1 MGPDLADTAQAD
13 SVSTDS
19 AATALLAWFRRYSRV
34 RVAFSG
40 GVDSSLVLAAAARAL
55 GPASVEAVTAVSES
69 LPSGMLTAARQLAAA
84 LGVSHTELVTRELD
98 NPGYA
103 ANGAD
108 RCYFCK
114 ATLIDTVARLGDG
127 PMHPRG
133 APSAPGTPQTPL
145 AETPRPMLVTGTNAD
160 DVRAGWRPG
169 IRAAAE
175 RGAGTPLADTGMT
188 KAAVRA
194 LSREWGLPTWDRP
207 ASPCLS
213 SRIAYGV
220 QITPARLARVDA
232 AEQGVRAALS
242 EAGLDVRDLR
252 VRDLGDAVRLE
263 VDAPAV
269 AAVRQVGA
277 VAPAIA
283 AAGFGAAAVEV
294 TPFRSGSLNAALPAD
309 QRFR

>member
-1 MGPDLADTAQAD
+1 VGPDPADTAQAD
-13 SVSTDS
+13 TVGPDS
-19 AATALLAWFRRYSRV
+19 AGTALLTWFRRHGRV

-40 GVDSSLVLAAAARAL
+40 GVDSSLVLAAATRAL

-84 LGVSHTELVTRELD
+84 LGVSHTELPTRELD

-103 ANGAD
+103 ANGAE

-114 ATLIDTVARLGDG
+114 ATLIDAVARLGDG
-127 PMHPRG
+127 P
-133 APSAPGTPQTPL
+133 L
-145 AETPRPMLVTGTNAD
+145 VVTGTNAD

-175 RGAGTPLADTGMT
+175 RGAGTPLADTGMS
-188 KAAVRA
+188 KADVRA
-194 LSREWGLPTWDRP
+194 LSRDWGLPTWDRP

-220 QITPARLARVDA
+220 PITPARLARVDT
-232 AEQGVRAALS
+232 AEQAVRAALGQ
-242 EAGLDVRDLR
+242 AGLDIHDLR
-252 VRDLGDAVRLE
+252 VRDLGDTVRLE
-263 VDAPAV
+263 VDAESAS
-269 AAVRQVGA
+269 AVREVGA

-283 AAGFGAAAVEV
+283 AAGFGAAAIEV
-294 TPFRSGSLNAALPAD
+294 TPFRSGSLNDALPAD

>member
-1 MGPDLADTAQAD
+1 
-13 SVSTDS
+13 
-19 AATALLAWFRRYSRV
+19 V

-55 GPASVEAVTAVSES
+55 GPDRVEAVTAVSES
-69 LPSGMLTAARQLAAA
+69 LPSGMLTAARQLAAV
-84 LGVSHTELVTRELD
+84 LGVSHTEVATHELD

-114 ATLIDTVARLGDG
+114 ATLIDTVALLGSG
-127 PMHPRG
+127 P
-133 APSAPGTPQTPL
+133 L
-145 AETPRPMLVTGTNAD
+145 LVTGTNAD

-188 KAAVRA
+188 KSAVRA
-194 LSREWGLPTWDRP
+194 LSRDWGLRTWDRP

-232 AEQGVRAALS
+232 AEQAVRGVLGQ
-242 EAGLDVRDLR
+242 AGLEIHDLR
-252 VRDLGDAVRLE
+252 VRDLGDVVRLE

-269 AAVRQVGA
+269 AAVRQVQA

-283 AAGFGAAAVEV
+283 AAGFGAAAIEV
-294 TPFRSGSLNAALPAD
+294 TPFRSGSLNEALPAD
-309 QRFR
+309 QRYR

>member
-1 MGPDLADTAQAD
+1 VRADQPDSGTE
-13 SVSTDS
+13 
-19 AATALLAWFRRYSRV
+19 LLAWFGRCASV

-40 GVDSSLVLAAAARAL
+40 GVDSSLVLAAATRAL

-69 LPSGMLTAARQLAAA
+69 LPGGMLTAARQLAAA
-84 LGVSHTELVTRELD
+84 LGVSHTELTTRELD
-98 NPGYA
+98 NPGYV

-114 ATLIDTVARLGDG
+114 ATLIDTVAQLGPG
-127 PMHPRG
+127 P
-133 APSAPGTPQTPL
+133 L
-145 AETPRPMLVTGTNAD
+145 LVTGTNAD

-175 RGAGTPLADTGMT
+175 RGVGTPLADIGMT

-194 LSREWGLPTWDRP
+194 LSRDWGLPTADRP

-220 QITPARLARVDA
+220 QITPARLARIDA
-232 AEQGVRAALS
+232 AEQAVRSVLGQ
-242 EAGLDVRDLR
+242 AGLAVHDLR
-252 VRDLGDAVRLE
+252 VRDLGQRVRLE

-269 AAVRQVGA
+269 AAVRQLGSL
-277 VAPAIA
+277 APAIA
-283 AAGFGAAAVEV
+283 AAGFGAAAIEV
-294 TPFRSGSLNAALPAD
+294 TPFRSGSLNDALPAD

>member
-1 MGPDLADTAQAD
+1 MGPDQVNTTQAD
-13 SVSTDS
+13 SGRE
-19 AATALLAWFRRYSRV
+19 LLAWFGRCTAV

-84 LGVSHTELVTRELD
+84 LGVSHTELTTRELD
-98 NPGYA
+98 NPGYV

-114 ATLIDTVARLGDG
+114 ATLIDAVARLGAG
-127 PMHPRG
+127 P
-133 APSAPGTPQTPL
+133 L
-145 AETPRPMLVTGTNAD
+145 VVTGTNAD

-175 RGAGTPLADTGMT
+175 RGAGTPLADTQMT

-194 LSREWGLPTWDRP
+194 LSRDWGLPTADRP

-213 SRIAYGV
+213 SRVAYGV
-220 QITPARLARVDA
+220 QITPARLARIDA
-232 AEQGVRAALS
+232 AEQAVRSVLGQ
-242 EAGLDVRDLR
+242 AGLAVHDLR
-252 VRDLGDAVRLE
+252 VRDLGQRVRLE

-269 AAVRQVGA
+269 AAVRQLDA
-277 VAPAIA
+277 VNPAIA
-283 AAGFGAAAVEV
+283 AAGFGAAAIEV
-294 TPFRSGSLNAALPAD
+294 TPFRSGSLNDALPAGR
-309 QRFR
+309 RFG

>member
-1 MGPDLADTAQAD
+1 VGPDPADTAQAD
-13 SVSTDS
+13 S
-19 AATALLAWFRRYSRV
+19 AGRELLAWFRHCGFV

-40 GVDSSLVLAAAARAL
+40 GVDSSLVLAAATRAL

-84 LGVSHTELVTRELD
+84 LGVSHTELATRELD

-114 ATLIDTVARLGDG
+114 ATLIDTVMRQGDG
-127 PMHPRG
+127 P
-133 APSAPGTPQTPL
+133 L
-145 AETPRPMLVTGTNAD
+145 LVTGTNAD
-160 DVRAGWRPG
+160 DVQAGWRRG
-169 IRAAAE
+169 SRAAAG
-175 RGAGTPLADTGMT
+175 RGGATPLADTGMT

-194 LSREWGLPTWDRP
+194 LSRSWGLPTADQP

-220 QITPARLARVDA
+220 PITQARLARVDA
-232 AEQGVRAALS
+232 AERAVRTVLGK
-242 EAGLDVRDLR
+242 AGLHIHDLR
-252 VRDLGDAVRLE
+252 VRDLGDIVRLE
-263 VDAPAV
+263 VDASAA
-269 AAVRQVGA
+269 AAVRQVED
-277 VAPAIA
+277 VTPAIA
-283 AAGFGAAAVEV
+283 AAGFGTAAIEV
-294 TPFRSGSLNAALPAD
+294 TPFRSGSLNDALPPD

>member
-1 MGPDLADTAQAD
+1 VGSDQASIAQAD
-13 SVSTDS
+13 SG
-19 AATALLAWFRRYSRV
+19 AALLAWFGRRASV

-40 GVDSSLVLAAAARAL
+40 GVDSSLVLAAATRAL
-55 GPASVEAVTAVSES
+55 GPARVEAITAVSES

-84 LGVSHTELVTRELD
+84 LGVSHTEVGTREID

-114 ATLIDTVARLGDG
+114 ATLIDSVAPLGAG
-127 PMHPRG
+127 
-133 APSAPGTPQTPL
+133 
-145 AETPRPMLVTGTNAD
+145 PMLVTGTNAD

-188 KAAVRA
+188 KADVRA
-194 LSREWGLPTWDRP
+194 LSRRWGLPTADRP

-220 QITPARLARVDA
+220 PITPRRLARVDE
-232 AEQGVRAALS
+232 AEQAVRTVLRQ
-242 EAGLDVRDLR
+242 AGIDVHDLR
-252 VRDLGDAVRLE
+252 VRDLGDSVRLE
-263 VDAPAV
+263 VDAPV
-269 AAVRQVGA
+269 VTAVRDARA

-283 AAGFGAAAVEV
+283 AAGFGAAAIEV
-294 TPFRSGSLNAALPAD
+294 TPFRSGSLNDALPQD
-309 QRFR
+309 QRYR

>member
-1 MGPDLADTAQAD
+1 
-13 SVSTDS
+13 
-19 AATALLAWFRRYSRV
+19 
-34 RVAFSG
+34 
-40 GVDSSLVLAAAARAL
+40 
-55 GPASVEAVTAVSES
+55 
-69 LPSGMLTAARQLAAA
+69 MLTAARQLAAA
-84 LGVSHTELVTRELD
+84 LGVMHTEVASRELD

-114 ATLIDTVARLGDG
+114 STLIDTVVQLDAG
-127 PMHPRG
+127 PLHPG
-133 APSAPGTPQTPL
+133 AALSPAGTPQAPL
-145 AETPRPMLVTGTNAD
+145 ARNPPPLLVTGTNAD

-220 QITPARLARVDA
+220 QITRARLARVDA

-252 VRDLGDAVRLE
+252 VRDLGDSVRLE

>member
-1 MGPDLADTAQAD
+1 MGPDQVNTTQAD
-13 SVSTDS
+13 SGRE
-19 AATALLAWFRRYSRV
+19 LLAWFGRCTAV

-84 LGVSHTELVTRELD
+84 LGVSHTELTTRELD
-98 NPGYA
+98 NPGYV

-114 ATLIDTVARLGDG
+114 ATLIDAVARLGAG
-127 PMHPRG
+127 P
-133 APSAPGTPQTPL
+133 L
-145 AETPRPMLVTGTNAD
+145 VVTGTNAD

-175 RGAGTPLADTGMT
+175 RGAGTPLADTQMT

-194 LSREWGLPTWDRP
+194 LSRDWGLPTADRP

-213 SRIAYGV
+213 SRVAYGV
-220 QITPARLARVDA
+220 QITPARLARIDA
-232 AEQGVRAALS
+232 AEQAVRSVLGQ
-242 EAGLDVRDLR
+242 AGLAVHDLR
-252 VRDLGDAVRLE
+252 VRDLGQRVRLE

-269 AAVRQVGA
+269 AAVRQLDA
-277 VAPAIA
+277 VNPAIA
-283 AAGFGAAAVEV
+283 AAGFGAAAIEV
-294 TPFRSGSLNAALPAD
+294 TPFRSGSLNDALPAD
-309 QRFR
+309 RRFG

>member
-1 MGPDLADTAQAD
+1 VGPDPADTAQAD
-13 SVSTDS
+13 TAGPDS
-19 AATALLAWFRRYSRV
+19 AGTALLAWFRWHARV

-40 GVDSSLVLAAAARAL
+40 GVDSSLVLAAATRAL
-55 GPASVEAVTAVSES
+55 GPARVEAVTAVSES

-84 LGVSHTELVTRELD
+84 LGVPHTEVATRELD
-98 NPGYA
+98 SPGYA

-114 ATLIDTVARLGDG
+114 ATLIDTVTRLGDG
-127 PMHPRG
+127 P
-133 APSAPGTPQTPL
+133 L
-145 AETPRPMLVTGTNAD
+145 LVTGTNAD
-160 DVRAGWRPG
+160 DIRAGWRPG

-194 LSREWGLPTWDRP
+194 LSCSWGLPTWDRP

-220 QITPARLARVDA
+220 QITPGRLSRVDA
-232 AEQGVRAALS
+232 AEQAVRAVLS
-242 EAGLDVRDLR
+242 TAGLAVHDLR

-263 VDAPAV
+263 VDAESA
-269 AAVRQVGA
+269 AAVREVSDIG
-277 VAPAIA
+277 PAIA
-283 AAGFGAAAVEV
+283 AAGFGAAEIEV
-294 TPFRSGSLNAALPAD
+294 TPFRSGSLNDVLPAD
-309 QRFR
+309 RQFR

>member
-1 MGPDLADTAQAD
+1 VGPDQVNTTQAD
-13 SVSTDS
+13 SGRE
-19 AATALLAWFRRYSRV
+19 LLAWFGRCTAV

-84 LGVSHTELVTRELD
+84 LGVSHTELTTRELD
-98 NPGYA
+98 NPGYV

-114 ATLIDTVARLGDG
+114 ATLIDAVARLGAG
-127 PMHPRG
+127 P
-133 APSAPGTPQTPL
+133 L
-145 AETPRPMLVTGTNAD
+145 VVTGTNAD

-175 RGAGTPLADTGMT
+175 RGAGTPLADTQMT

-194 LSREWGLPTWDRP
+194 LSRDWGLPTADRP

-213 SRIAYGV
+213 SRVAYGV
-220 QITPARLARVDA
+220 QITPARLARIDA
-232 AEQGVRAALS
+232 AEQAVRSVLGQ
-242 EAGLDVRDLR
+242 AGLAVHDLR
-252 VRDLGDAVRLE
+252 VRDLGQRVRLE

-269 AAVRQVGA
+269 AAVRQLDA
-277 VAPAIA
+277 VNPAIA
-283 AAGFGAAAVEV
+283 AAGFGAAAIEV
-294 TPFRSGSLNAALPAD
+294 TPFRSGSLNDALPAD
-309 QRFR
+309 RRFG

>member
-1 MGPDLADTAQAD
+1 MGPDPADTAQAD
-13 SVSTDS
+13 PSGPAS
-19 AATALLAWFRRYSRV
+19 AGTALLAWFRRCASV

-40 GVDSSLVLAAAARAL
+40 GVDSSLVLAAATRAL

-69 LPSGMLTAARQLAAA
+69 LPSGMLTAARQLAAT
-84 LGVSHTELVTRELD
+84 LGVSHTELTTRELD

-127 PMHPRG
+127 P
-133 APSAPGTPQTPL
+133 L
-145 AETPRPMLVTGTNAD
+145 VVTGTNAD

-169 IRAAAE
+169 MRAAAE

-188 KAAVRA
+188 KADVRA
-194 LSREWGLPTWDRP
+194 LSRSWGLPTWDRP

-220 QITPARLARVDA
+220 QITPGRLARVDA
-232 AEQGVRAALS
+232 AEQAVRAVLS
-242 EAGLDVRDLR
+242 KAGLAVQDLR

-263 VDAPAV
+263 VDAQRV
-269 AAVRQVGA
+269 AAVRKAGDVGQ
-277 VAPAIA
+277 AIA
-283 AAGFGAAAVEV
+283 AAGFGSTAIEV
-294 TPFRSGSLNAALPAD
+294 TPFRSGSLNDVLPAD

>member
-1 MGPDLADTAQAD
+1 
-13 SVSTDS
+13 
-19 AATALLAWFRRYSRV
+19 
-34 RVAFSG
+34 VAFSG

-55 GPASVEAVTAVSES
+55 GSAGVEAVTAVSES
-69 LPSGMLTAARQLAAA
+69 LPSGMLTAARQLSAS
-84 LGVSHTELVTRELD
+84 LGVRHTEVPTRELD

-114 ATLIDTVARLGDG
+114 ATLIDTVTGLGG
-127 PMHPRG
+127 G
-133 APSAPGTPQTPL
+133 QL
-145 AETPRPMLVTGTNAD
+145 LVTGTNAD

-188 KAAVRA
+188 KADVRA
-194 LSREWGLPTWDRP
+194 VSRGWGLPTWDRP

-220 QITPARLARVDA
+220 QISPARLARVDA
-232 AEQGVRAALS
+232 AEQAVRAVLS
-242 EAGLDVRDLR
+242 QAGLAVRDLR

-263 VDAPAV
+263 VDAAWV
-269 AAVRQVGA
+269 AAVREVGA
-277 VAPAIA
+277 VGPAIA
-283 AAGFGAAAVEV
+283 AAGFGAAAMEV
-294 TPFRSGSLNAALPAD
+294 GPFRSGSLNSALPAD
-309 QRFR
+309 LRFR

>member
-1 MGPDLADTAQAD
+1 MGPDQVNTTQAD
-13 SVSTDS
+13 SGRE
-19 AATALLAWFRRYSRV
+19 LLAWFGRCAAV

-69 LPSGMLTAARQLAAA
+69 LPSGMLTAARQLAGA
-84 LGVSHTELVTRELD
+84 LGVSHTELTTRELD
-98 NPGYA
+98 NPGYV

-114 ATLIDTVARLGDG
+114 ATLIDAVARLGAG
-127 PMHPRG
+127 P
-133 APSAPGTPQTPL
+133 L
-145 AETPRPMLVTGTNAD
+145 VVTGTNAD

-175 RGAGTPLADTGMT
+175 RGAGTPLADTQMT

-194 LSREWGLPTWDRP
+194 LSRDWGLPTADRP

-213 SRIAYGV
+213 SRVAYGV
-220 QITPARLARVDA
+220 QITPARLARIDA
-232 AEQGVRAALS
+232 AEQAVRSLLGQ
-242 EAGLDVRDLR
+242 AGLAVHDLR
-252 VRDLGDAVRLE
+252 VRDLGQRVRLE

-269 AAVRQVGA
+269 AAVRQLDA
-277 VAPAIA
+277 VNPAIA
-283 AAGFGAAAVEV
+283 AAGFGAAAIEV
-294 TPFRSGSLNAALPAD
+294 TPFRSGSLNDALPAGR
-309 QRFR
+309 RFG

>member
-1 MGPDLADTAQAD
+1 VGSDQAD
-13 SVSTDS
+13 SGTSGTE
-19 AATALLAWFRRYSRV
+19 LLAWFGRCASV

-40 GVDSSLVLAAAARAL
+40 GVDSSLVLAAATRAL

-69 LPSGMLTAARQLAAA
+69 LPSGMLTAARQLTAA
-84 LGVSHTELVTRELD
+84 LGVTHTELITRELD
-98 NPGYA
+98 NPGYV

-114 ATLIDTVARLGDG
+114 ATLIDAVARLGAG
-127 PMHPRG
+127 P
-133 APSAPGTPQTPL
+133 L
-145 AETPRPMLVTGTNAD
+145 VVTGTNAD

-175 RGAGTPLADTGMT
+175 RGVGTPLADTQMT

-194 LSREWGLPTWDRP
+194 LSCDWGLPTADRP

-213 SRIAYGV
+213 SRVAYGV
-220 QITPARLARVDA
+220 QITPARLARIDA
-232 AEQGVRAALS
+232 AEQAVRSVLGQ
-242 EAGLDVRDLR
+242 AGLAVHDLR
-252 VRDLGDAVRLE
+252 VRDLGQRVRLE

-269 AAVRQVGA
+269 AAVRQLGA

-283 AAGFGAAAVEV
+283 AAGFGAAAIEV
-294 TPFRSGSLNAALPAD
+294 TPFRSGSLNDALRAD
-309 QRFR
+309 QRFG

>member
-1 MGPDLADTAQAD
+1 VRSDQAD
-13 SVSTDS
+13 S
-19 AATALLAWFRRYSRV
+19 AGRELLAWFRGYRSV

-40 GVDSSLVLAAAARAL
+40 GVDSSLVLAAATRAL

-69 LPSGMLTAARQLAAA
+69 LPSGMLTAARLLAAA

-114 ATLIDTVARLGDG
+114 ATLIDTVMRLGDG
-127 PMHPRG
+127 P
-133 APSAPGTPQTPL
+133 L
-145 AETPRPMLVTGTNAD
+145 LVTGTNAD

-175 RGAGTPLADTGMT
+175 RGVGTPLADTGMT
-188 KAAVRA
+188 KAVVRA
-194 LSREWGLPTWDRP
+194 VSRSWSLPTADQP

-220 QITPARLARVDA
+220 PITPTRLARVDA
-232 AEQGVRAALS
+232 AERAVRAVLGK
-242 EAGLDVRDLR
+242 AGLDIHDLR
-252 VRDLGDAVRLE
+252 VRDLGDTVRLE
-263 VDAPAV
+263 VDAPAA
-269 AAVRQVGA
+269 AAVRQIED

-283 AAGFGAAAVEV
+283 AAGFGTAAIEV
-294 TPFRSGSLNAALPAD
+294 TPFRSGSLNDALPSD

>member
-1 MGPDLADTAQAD
+1 VSPDQASTAPVASD
-13 SVSTDS
+13 GTGS
-19 AATALLAWFRRYSRV
+19 AGTALLAWFGRCVSV

-40 GVDSSLVLAAAARAL
+40 GVDSSLVLAAATRAL
-55 GPASVEAVTAVSES
+55 GPASVEAVTGVSES
-69 LPSGMLTAARQLAAA
+69 LPSGMLMAARQLAAK
-84 LGVSHTELVTRELD
+84 LGVAHTELVTRELD

-114 ATLIDTVARLGDG
+114 ATLIDAVARLGDG
-127 PMHPRG
+127 
-133 APSAPGTPQTPL
+133 AL
-145 AETPRPMLVTGTNAD
+145 LVTGTNAD

-194 LSREWGLPTWDRP
+194 LSRDWGLPTADQP

-232 AEQGVRAALS
+232 AEQAVRGVLGQ
-242 EAGLDVRDLR
+242 AGLKVHDLR
-252 VRDLGDAVRLE
+252 VRDLGDTVRLE
-263 VDAPAV
+263 VDPPAV
-269 AAVRQVGA
+269 ATIRELGA
-277 VAPAIA
+277 LVPAIA
-283 AAGFGAAAVEV
+283 AAGFGAAAIEV
-294 TPFRSGSLNAALPAD
+294 TPFRSGSLNDALPAD
-309 QRFR
+309 QRFG

>member
-1 MGPDLADTAQAD
+1 MGRVGPDQAD
-13 SVSTDS
+13 SE
-19 AATALLAWFRRYSRV
+19 TALLAWFDRCAAV

-40 GVDSSLVLAAAARAL
+40 GVDSSLVLAAATRAL

-69 LPSGMLTAARQLAAA
+69 LPSGMLTAARQFAAT
-84 LGVSHTELVTRELD
+84 LGVSHTEVATRELD

-114 ATLIDTVARLGDG
+114 ATLIDTVARLGTG
-127 PMHPRG
+127 PLQPE
-133 APSAPGTPQTPL
+133 GTPARPGALPTPPPR
-145 AETPRPMLVTGTNAD
+145 TPPPLLVTGTNAD

-175 RGAGTPLADTGMT
+175 RGAGTPLADTGMS

-194 LSREWGLPTWDRP
+194 LSRDWGLPTWDRP

-220 QITPARLARVDA
+220 QITPAKLARVDA
-232 AEQGVRAALS
+232 AEQAVRAALR
-242 EAGLDVRDLR
+242 EAGVDAYDLR
-252 VRDLGDAVRLE
+252 VRDLGDTVRLE
-263 VDAPAV
+263 VDPPVV
-269 AAVRQVGA
+269 AAVRRLGA

-283 AAGFGAAAVEV
+283 AAGFGAAAIEV
-294 TPFRSGSLNAALPAD
+294 TPFRSGSLNDALPGD

>member
-1 MGPDLADTAQAD
+1 VGPDPADTAQAD
-13 SVSTDS
+13 TAGPDS
-19 AATALLAWFRRYSRV
+19 AGTALLTWFRRHGRV

-40 GVDSSLVLAAAARAL
+40 GVDSSLVLAAATRAL

-69 LPSGMLTAARQLAAA
+69 LPSGMLTAARHLAAA
-84 LGVSHTELVTRELD
+84 LGVSHTELPTRELD

-103 ANGAD
+103 ANGAE

-114 ATLIDTVARLGDG
+114 ATLIDAVARLGDG
-127 PMHPRG
+127 P
-133 APSAPGTPQTPL
+133 L
-145 AETPRPMLVTGTNAD
+145 VVTGTNAD

-175 RGAGTPLADTGMT
+175 RGAGTPLADTGMS
-188 KAAVRA
+188 KADVRA
-194 LSREWGLPTWDRP
+194 LSRDWGLPTWDRP

-220 QITPARLARVDA
+220 PITPARLARVDT
-232 AEQGVRAALS
+232 AEQAVRAALGQ
-242 EAGLDVRDLR
+242 AGLDIHDLR
-252 VRDLGDAVRLE
+252 VRDLGDTVRLE
-263 VDAPAV
+263 VDAESAS
-269 AAVRQVGA
+269 AVREVGA

-283 AAGFGAAAVEV
+283 AAGFGAAAIEV
-294 TPFRSGSLNAALPAD
+294 TPFRSGSLNDALPAD

>member
-1 MGPDLADTAQAD
+1 
-13 SVSTDS
+13 
-19 AATALLAWFRRYSRV
+19 V

-40 GVDSSLVLAAAARAL
+40 GVDSSLVLAAATRAL
-55 GPASVEAVTAVSES
+55 GPARVEAATAVSES
-69 LPSGMLTAARQLAAA
+69 LPSGMLTRARQLAAS
-84 LGVSHTELVTRELD
+84 LGVSHTELSTRELD

-114 ATLIDTVARLGDG
+114 ATLIDTLSRLGAG
-127 PMHPRG
+127 PLHPG
-133 APSAPGTPQTPL
+133 GT
-145 AETPRPMLVTGTNAD
+145 TPRNPPPLLVTGTNAD

-188 KAAVRA
+188 KADVRA
-194 LSREWGLPTWDRP
+194 LSRDWGLPTWDRP

-220 QITPARLARVDA
+220 QITPIRLARVDA
-232 AEQGVRAALS
+232 AEQAVRAVLS
-242 EAGLDVRDLR
+242 QAGLDVHDLR

-263 VDAPAV
+263 VDPLAV
-269 AAVRQVGA
+269 TAVRQLGA
-277 VAPAIA
+277 VARAIA
-283 AAGFGAAAVEV
+283 AAGFGTAAIEV
-294 TPFRSGSLNAALPAD
+294 TPFRSGSLNDALPAD

>member
-1 MGPDLADTAQAD
+1 VGPDPVDSAQAD
-13 SVSTDS
+13 C
-19 AATALLAWFRRYSRV
+19 AGRELLAWFRRCGSV

-40 GVDSSLVLAAAARAL
+40 GVDSSLVLAAATRAL

-69 LPSGMLTAARQLAAA
+69 LPGGMLTAARQLAAA
-84 LGVSHTELVTRELD
+84 LGVSHTELATRELD

-114 ATLIDTVARLGDG
+114 ATLIDTAMRLGDG
-127 PMHPRG
+127 P
-133 APSAPGTPQTPL
+133 L
-145 AETPRPMLVTGTNAD
+145 LVTGTNAD
-160 DVRAGWRPG
+160 DMRAGWRPG

-175 RGAGTPLADTGMT
+175 RGVGTPLADTGMT

-194 LSREWGLPTWDRP
+194 VSRSWGLPTADQP

-220 QITPARLARVDA
+220 TITPARLARVDA
-232 AEQGVRAALS
+232 AERAVRAVL
-242 EAGLDVRDLR
+242 GKVGMDINDLR
-252 VRDLGDAVRLE
+252 VRDLGDTVRLE
-263 VDAPAV
+263 VDAPAA
-269 AAVRQVGA
+269 AAVRQVEG

-283 AAGFGAAAVEV
+283 AAGFGIAAMEV
-294 TPFRSGSLNAALPAD
+294 TPFRSGSLNDALPPD

>member
-1 MGPDLADTAQAD
+1 MGPDQVNTAQA
-13 SVSTDS
+13 VSG
-19 AATALLAWFRRYSRV
+19 AELLAWFGRCASV

-40 GVDSSLVLAAAARAL
+40 GVDSSLVLAAATRAL

-69 LPSGMLTAARQLAAA
+69 LPGGMLTAARQLAAS
-84 LGVSHTELVTRELD
+84 LGVTHTELATRELD

-114 ATLIDTVARLGDG
+114 ATLIDTVAQLGPG
-127 PMHPRG
+127 P
-133 APSAPGTPQTPL
+133 L
-145 AETPRPMLVTGTNAD
+145 LVTGTNAD

-175 RGAGTPLADTGMT
+175 RGVGTPLADIGMT

-194 LSREWGLPTWDRP
+194 LSRDWGLPTADRP

-232 AEQGVRAALS
+232 AEQAVRAALS

-252 VRDLGDAVRLE
+252 VRDLGETVRLE

-269 AAVRQVGA
+269 AAVRQVREIG
-277 VAPAIA
+277 PAIA
-283 AAGFGAAAVEV
+283 AAGFGAAAIEV

>member
-1 MGPDLADTAQAD
+1 VGSDLADTAQAD
-13 SVSTDS
+13 SAGTDP
-19 AATALLAWFRRYSRV
+19 AGTDPAGAALLGWFGRCASV

-40 GVDSSLVLAAAARAL
+40 GVDSSLVLAAATRAL

-98 NPGYA
+98 NPGYV

-114 ATLIDTVARLGDG
+114 ATLIDTVTRLGDG
-127 PMHPRG
+127 VP
-133 APSAPGTPQTPL
+133 
-145 AETPRPMLVTGTNAD
+145 LVTGTNAD

-175 RGAGTPLADTGMT
+175 RGVGTPLADTGMT

-194 LSREWGLPTWDRP
+194 LSHEWGLPTWDRP

-220 QITPARLARVDA
+220 QITPTRLARVDA
-232 AEQGVRAALS
+232 AEQAVRGVLGQ
-242 EAGLDVRDLR
+242 AGLKVHDLR
-252 VRDLGDAVRLE
+252 VRDLGDTVRLE
-263 VDAPAV
+263 VDPPAV
-269 AAVRQVGA
+269 TAVREL
-277 VAPAIA
+277 VALVPAIA
-283 AAGFGAAAVEV
+283 AAGFGAAAIEV
-294 TPFRSGSLNAALPAD
+294 TPFRSGSLNDALPGD

>member
-1 MGPDLADTAQAD
+1 M
-13 SVSTDS
+13 
-19 AATALLAWFRRYSRV
+19 
-34 RVAFSG
+34 
-40 GVDSSLVLAAAARAL
+40 
-55 GPASVEAVTAVSES
+55 
-69 LPSGMLTAARQLAAA
+69 
-84 LGVSHTELVTRELD
+84 
-98 NPGYA
+98 
-103 ANGAD
+103 
-108 RCYFCK
+108 
-114 ATLIDTVARLGDG
+114 ARLGAG
-127 PMHPRG
+127 PV
-133 APSAPGTPQTPL
+133 
-145 AETPRPMLVTGTNAD
+145 LVTGTNAD

-175 RGAGTPLADTGMT
+175 RGAATPLADTQMT

>member
-1 MGPDLADTAQAD
+1 VGPDQVNTTQAD
-13 SVSTDS
+13 SGRE
-19 AATALLAWFRRYSRV
+19 LLAWFGRCAAV

-84 LGVSHTELVTRELD
+84 LGVSHTELTTRELD
-98 NPGYA
+98 NPGYV

-114 ATLIDTVARLGDG
+114 ATLIDAVARLGAG
-127 PMHPRG
+127 P
-133 APSAPGTPQTPL
+133 L
-145 AETPRPMLVTGTNAD
+145 VVTGTNAD

-175 RGAGTPLADTGMT
+175 RGAGTPLADTQMT

-194 LSREWGLPTWDRP
+194 LSRDWGLPTADRP

-213 SRIAYGV
+213 SRVAYGV
-220 QITPARLARVDA
+220 QITPARLARIDA
-232 AEQGVRAALS
+232 AEQAVRSVLGQ
-242 EAGLDVRDLR
+242 AGLAVHDLR
-252 VRDLGDAVRLE
+252 VRDLGQRVRLE

-269 AAVRQVGA
+269 AAVRQLDA

-283 AAGFGAAAVEV
+283 AAGFGAAAIEV
-294 TPFRSGSLNAALPAD
+294 TPFRSGSLNDALPAD
-309 QRFR
+309 RRFG